1 MKRRPPP
8 KSEQAKRAFL
18 RRLGSEITKE
28 SNVVQDAWSPGH
40 NFYSTTEV
48 RSWGSGSHGQ
58 LGLGDD
64 RHRLAPEIVLELY
77 RISTDHRKL
86 QLSCSELFTVAV
98 NDEGHVYLWGRPP
111 TDSTLPTTA
120 KVPERVPGLDSIA
133 IQSVASGSGHIVL
146 LSATG
151 AVYTWGKGGSGRL
164 GHGDEHSVTVPKHV
178 QHMPTTAAIHQVA
191 CGAEH
196 TLVLDATGRAFGFG
210 SNRAGQLG
218 TGSYCNSNEP
228 ALVASAVRFASI
240 VCGMNHSGAVSLDHA
255 VYTWG
260 WGEKGRLG
268 LGSDASA
275 HTPTRIETLRDV
287 KLLSFG
293 GAHSLALTH
302 SRKVYAWGWGAF
314 GQLGLG
320 HCSDSSVPK
329 RIKSLDDIEQ
339 IACGF
344 GHSAAVSFGGRLYL
358 WGFGEEGQLG
368 TGDEGNRD
376 VPQLVWTHKS
386 GTATDPPKVLQI
398 ALGKVH
404 SIGIAE
410 LSMSASQRAKLNPDT
425 IRTAAKRIQ
434 RTVRHFL
441 RRTRVR
447 RRHAAYALERQTQYE
462 RERTEASRQLL
473 AEEEARRKRDEQ
485 VKCDA
490 LQAVA
495 VAKRERKLLE
505 ARLTVATRLQ
515 AVVRGTR
522 ARAKCAALR
531 ARARAAMLEARAV
544 EAAATRACFCA
555 DALAAYTEQTVAYLS
570 TELVKR
576 IHVEAFAAID
586 ASVQLSWI
594 TAANDA
600 ASEASALA
608 AREAEA
614 AAKAARLESEKRDR
628 ETRRLEAAA
637 AAEAAHRQ
645 RRDKEIADAK
655 AKAKAKTK
663 VVDAVVAPR
672 KDKRRLNEA
681 QLRKVAAA
689 LNASR
694 EDRDKTRQ
702 ELIEQKR
709 LLDVQEHE
717 KALLAAKADAEKRE
731 RLFRKSLTH
740 APYVRGSLS
749 SSVRA
754 LHIAE
759 TYRVLPGDIKP
770 HYVLDESVMD
780 PATSLPTED
789 GSRST
794 SKYRIFRDIRRPSI
808 HGLKSPR
815 DEPNQRS

>member
-18 RRLGSEITKE
+18 RRLGSEITKA
-28 SNVVQDAWSPGH
+28 STVVQDAWSPGH

-111 TDSTLPTTA
+111 TDTTLPTTA
-120 KVPERVPGLDSIA
+120 RLPERVPGLDGVV
-133 IQSVASGSGHIVL
+133 IQSVASGSGHIGL
-146 LSATG
+146 LSAAG
-151 AVYTWGKGGSGRL
+151 AVYTWGQGAGGRL
-164 GHGDEHSVTVPKHV
+164 GHGDEHSVAIPKRI

-228 ALVASAVRFASI
+228 LLVASPVRFASI

-268 LGSDASA
+268 LGSDESL
-275 HTPTRIETLRDV
+275 HTPTRIESLRDV
-287 KLLSFG
+287 KQLSFG
-293 GAHSLALTH
+293 GAHSLALTN

-329 RIKSLDDIEQ
+329 LVKSLDDIEQ
-339 IACGF
+339 VACGF
-344 GHSAAVSFGGRLYL
+344 GHSAAVSFAGRLYL

-376 VPQLVWTHKS
+376 VPQLVWTHAS
-386 GTATDPPKVLQI
+386 GGATDPPKVLQI
-398 ALGKVH
+398 TLGKVH

-425 IRTAAKRIQ
+425 IRAAAKRIQ
-434 RTVRHFL
+434 RTVRRFL
-441 RRTRVR
+441 RCSRVR
-447 RRHAAYALERQTQYE
+447 RRHAAHTLARQAQLE
-462 RERTEASRQLL
+462 RERVEASRQLV
-473 AEEEARRKRDEQ
+473 ADEEAQRKRDEQ
-485 VKCDA
+485 AKCDA

-495 VAKRERKLLE
+495 AAKRARKMLE

-515 AVVRGTR
+515 AVVRGAPT
-522 ARAKCAALR
+522 
-531 ARARAAMLEARAV
+531 
-544 EAAATRACFCA
+544 
-555 DALAAYTEQTVAYLS
+555 
-570 TELVKR
+570 
-576 IHVEAFAAID
+576 
-586 ASVQLSWI
+586 
-594 TAANDA
+594 
-600 ASEASALA
+600 
-608 AREAEA
+608 
-614 AAKAARLESEKRDR
+614 KAARLESEKRER
-628 ETRRLEAAA
+628 EARRLQAAA
-637 AAEAAHRQ
+637 VADAAHRQ

-655 AKAKAKTK
+655 AKARAKGK
-663 VVDAVVAPR
+663 VVDAVVGPR

-702 ELIEQKR
+702 ELMEQKR
-709 LLDVQEHE
+709 LLEVKEHE

-740 APYVRGSLS
+740 APHVRGSLS

-770 HYVLDESVMD
+770 HYVLDDSATD
-780 PATSLPTED
+780 PATSLPMED
-789 GSRST
+789 GCQST

-808 HGLKSPR
+808 TGLKSPR